1 MDTGKGGKRLEGM
14 SLLAVGKLLMGTG
27 EWGCDYSDPVKNFDV

>member
-1 MDTGKGGKRLEGM
+1 MDTGKGGKRLGGM